1 MSYSIDK
8 RLNSFMKKII
18 LKLENLRSWDGE
30 HVDHYDGHSYDGFMS
45 KTVGVVT
52 LTDVIPFYHVINTE
66 FGFTN
71 EELDLELEKIR
82 NDSLNDFKEEN
93 PSLKENSEEFYEEFD
108 NYVSDLSYTKFLQI
122 QIRDIGFCTWEEKQK
137 YKRHKYLIYV
147 QGFLKLN
154 YSQLDENMR
163 EDIVIPVYLNN
174 LKKTFNE
181 VSEAIDIMYED
192 YEKISVF

>member
-18 LKLENLRSWDGE
+18 LKLESLRSWDGE
-30 HVDHYDGHSYDGFMS
+30 QVSHYDGHSYDGFMS
-45 KTVGVVT
+45 KTAGVVT
-52 LTDVIPFYHVINTE
+52 LTDVIPFYHVIDTE

-71 EELDLELEKIR
+71 EELDLELEEIR
-82 NDSLNDFKEEN
+82 NDYLDYFKEEN

-108 NYVSDLSYTKFLQI
+108 NYVSDIIYTKFLQI
-122 QIRDIGFCTWEEKQK
+122 QIREFDHCTLEEQQK

-147 QGFLKLN
+147 QGFLKID
-154 YSQLDENMR
+154 YRHLDENMR

-181 VSEAIDIMYED
+181 VSKAIDVMYED
-192 YEKISVF
+192 YEKISIL